1 MGDRSF
7 SERWSHIRW
16 SSFRVAGQG
25 DDPDT
30 GAWNQYPDDIAEHD
44 CYWAALLED
53 KVGRIPVS
61 IPFGPRFEAEFAGW
75 RLVLQLNAKD
85 NADDTAPLFLN
96 LAHDAVGYAFS
107 PRMDAAAVPVRSDQ
121 ETGWTTNS
129 IVAAVLVQARQ
140 QPGRVAILLED
151 QAISYSRLCVDI
163 ERFARGMR
171 MRAVLGG
178 KQLPVPLGDDLDGAV
193 GHLHRGLIIDR
204 VRWHG

>member
-1 MGDRSF
+1 M
-7 SERWSHIRW
+7 
-16 SSFRVAGQG
+16 
-25 DDPDT
+25 P
-30 GAWNQYPDDIAEHD
+30 
-44 CYWAALLED
+44 
-53 KVGRIPVS
+53 
-61 IPFGPRFEAEFAGW
+61 
-75 RLVLQLNAKD
+75 
-85 NADDTAPLFLN
+85 
-96 LAHDAVGYAFS
+96 FS